1 MANRVLLGN
10 RATGGYG
17 MYVSKAGSNVLTC
30 NRKELLFDSSQKRAG
45 EVYAGGT
52 QSSIGNSGIN
62 FLTTG
67 SKSNLGYIP
76 LVIYTEDKRGGFD
89 DSTGVDLLYISR
101 RDFIKTTSSTITP
114 KTLGE
119 QVNPVSSPLNG
130 FPSPATSILN
140 RRSADACT
148 NFKFLVLKIPCAYGY
163 MNSTYFG

>member
-52 QSSIGNSGIN
+52 QSSIGTSGQN

-67 SKSNLGYIP
+67 SKSSLGYIP
-76 LVIYTEDKRGGFD
+76 LVVYTEDKRGEFD
-89 DSTGVDLLYISR
+89 DNTGNDTLYISR
-101 RDFIKTTSSTITP
+101 RDFIKTTTSTITP

-119 QVNPVSSPLNG
+119 QVDPVSSPLNG
-130 FPSPATSILN
+130 FPQSIEN
-140 RRSADACT
+140 RRTADACT

>member
-52 QSSIGNSGIN
+52 QSSIGTSGQN

-76 LVIYTEDKRGGFD
+76 LVVYTEDKRGDLED
-89 DSTGVDLLYISR
+89 DTGDEGLTLERTDTLETTVNTIKPVTIGTEISYNTASLELNTVNQRRTDL
-101 RDFIKTTSSTITP
+101 
-114 KTLGE
+114 
-119 QVNPVSSPLNG
+119 Q
-130 FPSPATSILN
+130 ATN
-140 RRSADACT
+140 V
-148 NFKFLVLKIPCAYGY
+148 KFMVLKIPLAYGY
-163 MNSTYFG
+163 MTNTYFT